1 MGNLLFFP
9 DGRTNPDDFMRGVI
23 FLVVVSSVLS
33 VPEVLNMTAIM
44 PITGLLS
51 LLLIYPWVVLWVK
64 RYHDSGKSGWM
75 SVVPIL
81 VYLIAFTILI
91 LVMFADELRIM
102 VQAIEEGASQN
113 ERIELA
119 ENLGQENTL
128 PLLVASAALS
138 LGVAYVFNKFIK
150 HDPRENAYG
159 PPGYQ
164 T

>member
-51 LLLIYPWVVLWVK
+51 LLLIYPWVVLW
-64 RYHDSGKSGWM
+64 
-75 SVVPIL
+75 
-81 VYLIAFTILI
+81 I